1 MYARTVAMHL
11 KPNTM
16 SEFRRRFDSSVLPV
30 LRKQIGFQDAILF
43 SGETGTTDVHA
54 MSLWD
59 TQAHADAY
67 NSHWLSGSAEKS
79 QFSARGN
86 SNGSKFGRAQL
97 YAPTCSCIR
106 KVASARRAA
115 QF

>member
-16 SEFRRRFDSSVLPV
+16 SEFRRRFDSSVLPL

-67 NSHWLSGSAEKS
+67 NTTGYPEVLRSLNSVLEGIPTVRSSDVLSSTLQPAH
-79 QFSARGN
+79 A
-86 SNGSKFGRAQL
+86 
-97 YAPTCSCIR
+97 
-106 KVASARRAA
+106 
-115 QF
+115 